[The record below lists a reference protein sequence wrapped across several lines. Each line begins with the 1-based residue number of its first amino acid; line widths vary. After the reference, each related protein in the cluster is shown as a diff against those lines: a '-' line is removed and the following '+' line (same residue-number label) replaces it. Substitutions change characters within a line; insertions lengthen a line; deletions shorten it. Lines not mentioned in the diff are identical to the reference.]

1 MRMSIQAANP
11 AINATVAASA
21 GSGKTWLLVTRI
33 LRLLLAGA
41 EPGGILALTF
51 TRKAAGEMQQRLA
64 ERLRELATVD
74 NKKLEAMLSEIG
86 LDASDELKQRA
97 RLLYEH
103 HQYCHF
109 PVRSQTF
116 HSFCQDVLT
125 RFPLEA
131 DVPPGFDL
139 LESSSL
145 LIEQARDALMT
156 EAALNMDGKLSHQ
169 LTQLLNACNGLSNLN
184 KVLLG
189 FLHQRSDW
197 WAFTETTEDPVNF
210 ATETLAQQLEIES
223 GTDPLAEYF
232 RPRTLDELAEFSR
245 LLAMHDTKTNL
256 EFADRLAMTLAT
268 KPHNETTFATIYSC
282 FFTDKNTARVRKDS
296 KALRKKMGDDN
307 ADRLLELK
315 DGLTTELENTIDRI
329 NRHQT
334 HELNRLWYICGQTF
348 VDHYQRLKRQQR
360 LLDFADL
367 EWRTYQLLQHSEN
380 ALWVQ
385 YKLDQRIEHLL
396 VDEFQDTNPTQW
408 QLLLPLLEEM
418 AASTESAQRS
428 IFLVGDEKQSI
439 YSFRRA
445 KPELLAQAAH
455 WLQQQVAAQSFP
467 MNKSWRSSPAII
479 QCVNKVFEQDQFN
492 STLPGF
498 NSHDTHRS
506 QLPGKV
512 CLLPLNRQPE
522 KDRSEVDLDFRNPLQ
537 QARVDN
543 ISLYL
548 NEGNQIARTIQQ
560 LITEKLEIDDGAAA
574 HTIDYNDIFILVRK
588 RSHVAH
594 YERALRDA
602 GIPYLG
608 ANKGSFLDCLEIQD
622 MEALLDTL
630 LTPFN
635 NLALAQVLKS
645 PLFSASD
652 DHLMLI
658 AEHNVSPLWLE
669 RINDLHSD
677 LATDHPVHRACL
689 CLNRWQSLAD
699 KIPVHDLLDR
709 IYSEADV
716 LKRYMQAI
724 PDALKPRVKANLN
737 RFIEL
742 ALDLDSG
749 RYPSLMHF
757 LQHLRSLKRLSDD
770 APDEAPVET
779 VESRVRIMTIHGSKG
794 LEAPIVFLADTLT
807 SSKDR
812 SALTPLV
819 DWPEE
824 QARPQVFQLLPAKS
838 QNNSISQGMLDK
850 QKAHQDK
857 EDANLLYVA
866 LTRAKQML
874 FISATEPADKG
885 QRHDWYGTI
894 KQGLENI
901 TEEQNDGSLEFSF
914 GEFKTA
920 STVPSLDHVLLP
932 DIDPR
937 LLTRPKNLPASTS
950 IIAPSK
956 AVQSSA
962 DLSGDE
968 DGLTRGIAIHRCLE
982 LMTGNPL
989 YSNDRIRQILVS
1001 ELSLSLHD
1009 PLISRV
1015 IDEAGTLIENDTL
1028 KAIFKPDSAIQC
1040 YNELP
1045 LHYQRDNKTVY
1056 GIIDRLLVSDDEV
1069 TLVDYKSH
1077 QQISI
1082 DGLQALADTYQQQL
1096 QLYADGLKQI
1106 WPDKTIK
1113 AALLFTHISH
1123 LHYVQIN

>member
-1 MRMSIQAANP
+1 MSLKAANP

-33 LRLLLAGA
+33 LRLLLQGTD
-41 EPGGILALTF
+41 PGGILALTF

-64 ERLRELATVD
+64 ERLRELATVE
-74 NKKLEAMLSEIG
+74 NHKLDSMLSEIG
-86 LDASDELKQRA
+86 LEADDELRQSA
-97 RLLYEH
+97 RLLYES
-103 HQYCHF
+103 HQYCHY

-116 HSFCQDVLT
+116 HSFCQDILA

-156 EAALNMDGKLSHQ
+156 EAALDMNGELAGQ
-169 LTQLLNACNGLSNLN
+169 LQALLNACNGLSNLH
-184 KVLLG
+184 KVLYG

-197 WAFTETTEDPVNF
+197 WAFTETANDPVSF
-210 ATETLAQQLEIES
+210 ATEILAQQLDIDS
-223 GTDPLAEYF
+223 NSDPLADYF
-232 RPRTLDELAEFSR
+232 KPRTLDELAEFSR

-256 EFADRLAMTLAT
+256 EFADRLAMTLAVNQ
-268 KPHNETTFATIYSC
+268 HNETTFAEIYSC
-282 FFTDKNTARVRKDS
+282 FFTDKNTPRVRKDS

-307 ADRLLELK
+307 ADRLLALK
-315 DGLTTELENTIDRI
+315 DYLTSQLESTIDHI
-329 NRHQT
+329 NRHKT
-334 HELNRLWYICGQTF
+334 YELNQLWYRCGQVF
-348 VDHYQRLKRQQR
+348 VNHYQRLKRQQR
-360 LLDFADL
+360 LLDFTDL

-408 QLLLPLLEEM
+408 QLILPLLEEM
-418 AASTESAQRS
+418 AASSETQKRS

-445 KPELLAQAAH
+445 KPELLAQAAC
-455 WLQQQVAAQSFP
+455 WLQQQLAAQAFP

-479 QCVNKVFEQDQFN
+479 QCVNQVFEQEIFKT
-492 STLPGF
+492 TLPGF
-498 NSHDTHRS
+498 DRHDTHRS
-506 QLPGKV
+506 KLAGKV

-522 KDRSEVDLDFRNPLQ
+522 KEPVEPHVEFRNPLQ
-537 QARVDN
+537 QPRIDN

-548 NEGNQIARTIQQ
+548 NEGKQIASKIQQ
-560 LITEKLEIDDGAAA
+560 LINDQLEIDDGENA

-608 ANKGSFLDCLEIQD
+608 ANKGTFLDCLEIQD

-652 DHLMLI
+652 DDLMLL
-658 AEHNVSPLWLE
+658 AQHNVSPLWLQ
-669 RINDLHSD
+669 RINDLHSE
-677 LATDHPVHRACL
+677 LAIDHPVHRACL

-709 IYSEADV
+709 IYSEANV
-716 LKRYMQAI
+716 LNRYMQAT

-757 LQHLRSLKRLSDD
+757 LQHLRSLKRLADD

-779 VESRVRIMTIHGSKG
+779 AESRVRIMTIHASKG
-794 LEAPIVFLADTLT
+794 LEAPVVFLADTLT
-807 SSKDR
+807 SSKDT

-819 DWPEE
+819 DWPVE
-824 QARPQVFQLLPAKS
+824 QTRPQAFQLLPAKS
-838 QNNSISQGMLDK
+838 QNNSISQQLLDK
-850 QKAHQDK
+850 QNSSQNK
-857 EDANLLYVA
+857 EQANLLYVA
-866 LTRAKQML
+866 VTRAKQML

-894 KQGLENI
+894 KQGLENLA
-901 TEEQNDGSLEFSF
+901 TEQPDGSLEYCF
-914 GEFKTA
+914 GDFNTSDVAQLVHHEKT
-920 STVPSLDHVLLP
+920 L

-937 LLTRPKNLPASTS
+937 LRVRPENLPASAS

-956 AVQSSA
+956 TVQASSE
-962 DLSGDE
+962 LSGDE

-982 LMTGNPL
+982 LMTAKHV
-989 YSNDRIRQILVS
+989 YSHGSIKQILAS
-1001 ELSLSLHD
+1001 ELSLSHHD
-1009 PLISRV
+1009 PIISQV
-1015 IDEAGTLIENDTL
+1015 MTEASNVIENDNL
-1028 KAIFKPDSAIQC
+1028 KAIFKPDASTLC

-1045 LHYQRDNKTVY
+1045 LHYQQNNKTVY
-1056 GIIDRLLVSDDEV
+1056 GIIDRLLVDDDKI
-1069 TLVDYKSH
+1069 TLIDYKSH
-1077 QQISI
+1077 QQVTT
-1082 DGLQALADTYQQQL
+1082 DTLQQLADSYQPQL

-1106 WPDKTIK
+1106 WPDKTIQ
-1113 AALLFTHISH
+1113 AALLFTHLAC

>member
-1 MRMSIQAANP
+1 MPMSLEAANP

-33 LRLLLAGA
+33 LRLLLQGA
-41 EPGGILALTF
+41 DPGGILALTF

-74 NKKLEAMLSEIG
+74 HEKLDTMLAEIG
-86 LDASDELKQRA
+86 LTPNDELKQQA
-97 RLLYEH
+97 RLLYES
-103 HQYCHF
+103 HQYCHY

-116 HSFCQDVLT
+116 HSFCQDILA

-131 DVPPGFDL
+131 DVPPGFNL

-145 LIEQARDALMT
+145 LIEQAREALMT
-156 EAALNMDGKLSHQ
+156 EAALDMDGELAGQ
-169 LTQLLNACNGLSNLN
+169 LQALLNACNGLSNLN
-184 KVLLG
+184 KVLYG
-189 FLHQRSDW
+189 FLSQRSDW
-197 WAFTETTEDPVNF
+197 WAFTESTNDPVKF
-210 ATETLAQQLEIES
+210 AGELLAQQLNIES
-223 GTDPLAEYF
+223 NADPLIDYF
-232 RPRTLDELAEFSR
+232 KPHTMNELTEFSR

-256 EFADRLAMTLAT
+256 EFADKLAVILAEASHDESSFR
-268 KPHNETTFATIYSC
+268 KIYNC
-282 FFTDKNTARVRKDS
+282 FFTDKNTPRVRKDS
-296 KALRKKMGDDN
+296 NALRKKIGDDN
-307 ADRLLELK
+307 ADRLMELK
-315 DGLTTELENTIDRI
+315 DYLTSLLENTVDNI
-329 NRHQT
+329 NRHKAYD
-334 HELNRLWYICGQTF
+334 LNRLWYICGQTF

-360 LLDFADL
+360 LLDFTDL
-367 EWRTYQLLQHSEN
+367 EWRSYQLLQHSEN

-408 QLLLPLLEEM
+408 QLILPLLEEM
-418 AASTESAQRS
+418 AASKHSEQRS

-445 KPELLAQAAH
+445 KPELLAQAAQ
-455 WLQQQVAAQSFP
+455 WLQQQLTAEAFP
-467 MNKSWRSSPAII
+467 MNKSWRSSPAVI
-479 QCVNKVFEQDQFN
+479 QCVNQVFEQEAFN
-492 STLPGF
+492 TTLPGF
-498 NSHDTHRS
+498 KSHDTHRS

-512 CLLPLNRQPE
+512 CLLPLNLQPE
-522 KDRSEVDLDFRNPLQ
+522 KESTGSTLEFRNPLQ
-537 QARVDN
+537 QPRIDS

-548 NEGNQIARTIQQ
+548 NEGKQIATKIQQ
-560 LITEKLEIDDGAAA
+560 LINERLEIDDGDNA
-574 HTIDYNDIFILVRK
+574 HVINYNDIFILVRK

-608 ANKGSFLDCLEIQD
+608 ANKGTFLDCLEIQD

-652 DHLMLI
+652 DHLMLL
-658 AEHNVSPLWLE
+658 AEHNISPLWLE
-669 RINDLHSD
+669 RINDLHTE
-677 LATDHPVHRACL
+677 LTIDHPIQRACL

-716 LKRYMQAI
+716 LNRYMQAT

-779 VESRVRIMTIHGSKG
+779 AESRVRIMTIHASKG
-794 LEAPIVFLADTLT
+794 LEAPVIFLADTLT
-807 SSKDR
+807 SNKDT

-819 DWPEE
+819 DWPVE
-824 QARPQVFQLLPAKS
+824 QAQPQVFQLLPAKS
-838 QNNSISQGMLDK
+838 QNNSISQGLLDK
-850 QKAHQDK
+850 QKANQNK

-874 FISATEPADKG
+874 FISATEPGNKG
-885 QRHDWYGTI
+885 QRNDWYGII
-894 KQGLENI
+894 KQGIENLA
-901 TEEQNDGSLEFSF
+901 TEQHDGSLEYSF
-914 GEFKTA
+914 GDFNTTA
-920 STVPSLDHVLLP
+920 ITEKAHQTPSLN
-932 DIDPR
+932 IDPR
-937 LLTRPKNLPASTS
+937 LRARPEHLPASSS

-956 AVQSSA
+956 AVQTSKE
-962 DLSGDE
+962 LFGDE

-982 LMTGNPL
+982 LMTKPKT
-989 YSNDRIRQILVS
+989 YSDDSIRQILAS
-1001 ELSLSLHD
+1001 ELSISRLD
-1009 PLISRV
+1009 PLITQV
-1015 IDEAGTLIENDTL
+1015 FDEASNVIEDGEL
-1028 KAIFKPDSAIQC
+1028 EAIFKPESSTQC

-1045 LHYQRDNKTVY
+1045 LYYQRDNKTVY
-1056 GIIDRLLVSDDEV
+1056 GIIDRLLVAEDEII
-1069 TLVDYKSH
+1069 LIDYKSH
-1077 QQISI
+1077 QQVSE
-1082 DGLQALADTYQQQL
+1082 DTLQPLAESYQQQL
-1096 QLYADGLKQI
+1096 QLYADGIKQI
-1106 WPDKTIK
+1106 WPDKTIR
-1113 AALLFTHISH
+1113 AALLFTHISC
-1123 LHYVQIN
+1123 LHYVQVI

>member
-1 MRMSIQAANP
+1 MSLEAANP
-11 AINATVAASA
+11 TINASVAASA

-33 LRLLLAGA
+33 LRLLLEGVD
-41 EPGGILALTF
+41 PGGILALTF

-64 ERLRELATVD
+64 ERLRELAIVEQE
-74 NKKLEAMLSEIG
+74 KLDAMLAELG
-86 LDASDELKQRA
+86 LDANDELRQKA
-97 RLLYEH
+97 RLLYEQ
-103 HQYCHF
+103 HQYCDY

-116 HSFCQDVLT
+116 HSFCQDILS

-156 EAALNMDGKLSHQ
+156 EATLNMDGQ
-169 LTQLLNACNGLSNLN
+169 LARDLQALLNACNSLSNMQ
-184 KVLLG
+184 KVLYG

-197 WAFTETTEDPVNF
+197 WAFTETADNPLSY
-210 ATETLAQQLEIES
+210 ASETLARQLDIEADS
-223 GTDPLAEYF
+223 NPLDNFFNPQILE
-232 RPRTLDELAEFSR
+232 ELKEFAG
-245 LLAMHDTKTNL
+245 LLAINNTKTNIG
-256 EFADRLAMTLAT
+256 FADQIAMSLASE
-268 KPHNETTFATIYSC
+268 KHNEISFQQIYEC
-282 FFTDKNTARVRKDS
+282 FFTKDDKARSRKDGPT
-296 KALRKKMGDDN
+296 LRKKMGDDK
-307 ADRLLELK
+307 ADRLFELIHR
-315 DGLTTELENTIDRI
+315 LTTQLEDTIDRI
-329 NRHQT
+329 NRLKT
-334 HELNRLWYICGQTF
+334 CELNRLWYICGQTF

-360 LLDFADL
+360 LLDFTDL
-367 EWRTYQLLQHSEN
+367 EWRSYQLLQHSEN

-385 YKLDQRIEHLL
+385 YKLDQAIEHLL

-408 QLLLPLLEEM
+408 QLILPLLEEI
-418 AASTESAQRS
+418 AASSETEPRS

-445 KPELLAQAAH
+445 KPELLSQAAH
-455 WLQQQVAAQSFP
+455 WLQQHLDARAFP

-479 QCVNKVFEQDQFN
+479 QCVNQVFEQESFKT
-492 STLPGF
+492 TLPGF
-498 NSHDTHRS
+498 KPHDTHRPE
-506 QLPGKV
+506 LPGKV
-512 CLLPLNRQPE
+512 CLLAINRQPE
-522 KDRSEVDLDFRNPLQ
+522 KNDKAKPVEFRNPLQ
-537 QARVDN
+537 QPRPDK

-548 NEGNQIARTIQQ
+548 SEGKQIADQIQQ
-560 LITEKLEIDDGAAA
+560 LVRDQLAIDDGNNA
-574 HTIDYNDIFILVRK
+574 HAIDYNDIFILVRK
-588 RSHVAH
+588 RSHVAQ
-594 YERALRDA
+594 YERALRYA

-652 DHLMLI
+652 DHLMLL

-669 RINDLHSD
+669 RINNLHSELD
-677 LATDHPVHRACL
+677 IEHPLHRASL

-716 LKRYMQAI
+716 LNRYMQAT
-724 PDALKPRVKANLN
+724 PDVLKPRVRANLN

-757 LQHLRSLKRLSDD
+757 LQHLRSLKRLADD

-779 VESRVRIMTIHGSKG
+779 AESRVRIMTIHGSKG
-794 LEAPIVFLADTLT
+794 LEAPVIFLADTQI
-807 SSKDR
+807 SAKDT
-812 SALTPLV
+812 SALTPLI
-819 DWPEE
+819 DWPVE

-838 QNNSISQGMLDK
+838 QNNRISQGLLEK
-850 QKAHQDK
+850 QIASQNK

-874 FISATEPADKG
+874 FISATEPGDKG
-885 QRHDWYGTI
+885 QRKDWYGII
-894 KQGLENI
+894 KTGLENLAI
-901 TEEQNDGSLEFSF
+901 EQADGSLEYSF
-914 GEFKTA
+914 GKFETAKT
-920 STVPSLDHVLLP
+920 SLQPVQTRTL

-937 LLTRPKNLPASTS
+937 LRTKPEHLPASTS
-950 IIAPSK
+950 IIAPSNT
-956 AVQSSA
+956 VQTS
-962 DLSGDE
+962 DGLSGDE

-982 LMTGNPL
+982 LMTHDPICPDN
-989 YSNDRIRQILVS
+989 SIKQILAS
-1001 ELSLSLHD
+1001 ELSLPLQD
-1009 PLISRV
+1009 PLILQV
-1015 IDEAGTLIENDTL
+1015 MDEARTVIENDTL
-1028 KAIFKPDSAIQC
+1028 KAIFKPKASILC

-1045 LHYQRDNKTVY
+1045 VHYQRNHKTVY
-1056 GIIDRLLVSDDEV
+1056 GIVDRLLVADNEV
-1069 TLVDYKSH
+1069 TLIDYKSH
-1077 QQISI
+1077 QQVTL
-1082 DGLQALADTYQQQL
+1082 DTLQALADTYQQQL

-1106 WPDKTIK
+1106 WPDKTIR
-1113 AALLFTHISH
+1113 AALLFTHISC
-1123 LHYVQIN
+1123 LHYVQIK